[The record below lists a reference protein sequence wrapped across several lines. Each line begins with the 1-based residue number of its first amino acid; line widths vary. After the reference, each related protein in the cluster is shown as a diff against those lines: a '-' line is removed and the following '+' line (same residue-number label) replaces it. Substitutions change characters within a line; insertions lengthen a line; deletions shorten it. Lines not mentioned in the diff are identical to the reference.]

1 VSSGV
6 GRIEVTEVDPFNR
19 GQMEVFML
27 LFRWQVHFFYTA
39 VGWVS
44 YYTTAWVI
52 RSWQHSVS
60 NLYGHW
66 LNL

>member
-44 YYTTAWVI
+44 YYTTA
-52 RSWQHSVS
+52 
-60 NLYGHW
+60 
-66 LNL
+66 